1 MDFQNEEQTYFWL
14 APDRA
19 TIALK
24 PFSGLAGGLV
34 DGKEVPL
41 FMTGREGERRAL
53 AIFTSSENLW
63 LGAGLLLQKECELN
77 WLGGLA
83 PAS

>member
-1 MDFQNEEQTYFWL
+1 M
-14 APDRA
+14 
-19 TIALK
+19 
-24 PFSGLAGGLV
+24 

-53 AIFTSSENLW
+53 AIFTSSPPASEHLW
-63 LGAGLLLQKECELN
+63 LGGGLLLQKECELN